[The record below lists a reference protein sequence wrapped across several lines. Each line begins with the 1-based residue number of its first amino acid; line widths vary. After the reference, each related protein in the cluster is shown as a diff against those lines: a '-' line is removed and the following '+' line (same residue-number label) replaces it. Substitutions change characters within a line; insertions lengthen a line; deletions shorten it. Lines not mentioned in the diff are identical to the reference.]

1 MKPEARIK
9 ADIRAYLRDR
19 GAYTFAPV
27 QMGMGASTVDILVC
41 LRGRFVGI
49 EAKVPGKHP
58 TARQLQTL
66 KEITDAG
73 GVAFWTDSLSYTKEM
88 LEAAGL

>member
-1 MKPEARIK
+1 MKPEAQIK
-9 ADIRAYLRDR
+9 ADIRVYLRDR

-27 QMGMGASTVDILVC
+27 QMGMGAATVDILVC
-41 LRGRFVGI
+41 LKGKFIGI

-58 TARQLQTL
+58 TARQLQTIR
-66 KEITDAG
+66 EIQEAG
-73 GVAFWTDSLSYTKEM
+73 GVAFWTDSLDYTKQM